1 MKSAGH
7 ELVSKTS
14 LGCVALG
21 VFVVMCGCQTWSPSN
36 WGVPTSSRVP
46 PPPTGSYQHQ
56 GAYYN
61 NPSMGTPASPV
72 KATTHVSPNS
82 PAPVVQAS
90 AINPFGSNGSLPAT
104 NTSENSSAFGTGA
117 TSIGFQSARGQVTT
131 AGYNDNGS
139 GLAEVVTAGSLQSKA
154 NFDSGQFD
162 SGSIDSSGR
171 MEVNSNTGEGANLQ
185 WTGK

>member
-1 MKSAGH
+1 MKFAWH
-7 ELVSKTS
+7 ERMSKASTA
-14 LGCVALG
+14 CVALG
-21 VFVVMCGCQTWSPSN
+21 VLVVVCGCQTWSPSN

-61 NPSMGTPASPV
+61 NPSMGTPAAPGKTITQV
-72 KATTHVSPNS
+72 MPNS
-82 PAPVVQAS
+82 SAPVVQAS
-90 AINPFGSNGSLPAT
+90 AVNAFGSNSSLPAMNT
-104 NTSENSSAFGTGA
+104 NDKASAFSAGA
-117 TSIGFQSARGQVTT
+117 TSIGFQRSSGQVTT

-154 NFDSGQFD
+154 NFDSGNTD
-162 SGSIDSSGR
+162 SGNAGASGR
-171 MEVNSNTGEGANLQ
+171 TEVNSSTGEGASLQ